1 MRTAS
6 ALLLATFV
14 AAAAPPPTPAQQ
26 VPPHARVFIQSQI
39 PKGLL
44 EFVVYEDSCLV
55 RLDHGPWSSMIPL
68 VALDLLPANGT
79 ATAGT
84 TFCAHAVVSGSGP
97 YGTGGQVF
105 HETFTVFEVAETL
118 SEAVAN
124 AHEKIKDITDAGW
137 VPEPCPPTT
146 N

>member
-1 MRTAS
+1 MKFAS
-6 ALLLATFV
+6 SLFLACIV
-14 AAAAPPPTPAQQ
+14 AAAAPPPTQ

-44 EFVVYEDSCLV
+44 EVIVFEEDCIV

-68 VALDLLPANGT
+68 VALGLLPMDGT

-84 TFCAHAVVSGSGP
+84 SFCAHKVVSGGGP
-97 YGTGGQVF
+97 FGVGGGIF
-105 HETFTVFEVAETL
+105 HEAFEVLETADTL
-118 SEAVAN
+118 DEAVSK
-124 AHEKIKDITDAGW
+124 AHEKIKEITDDGW
-137 VPEPCPPTT
+137 VPEPCPPAT